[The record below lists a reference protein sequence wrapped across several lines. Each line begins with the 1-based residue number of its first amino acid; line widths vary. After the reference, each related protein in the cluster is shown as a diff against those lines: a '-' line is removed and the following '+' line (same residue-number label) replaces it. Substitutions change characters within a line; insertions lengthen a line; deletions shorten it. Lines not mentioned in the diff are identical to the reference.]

1 MKHDLVC
8 VGDEVHTSIDHLVT
22 SQLHLHALVLCHGF
36 MLAVIKVHADSSS
49 SVVADTYIL
58 VLLTPVSQRLLSL

>member
-1 MKHDLVC
+1 MVC
-8 VGDEVHTSIDHLVT
+8 VGDKMHSSIDHLVP
-22 SQLHLHALVLCHGF
+22 SQRHVHALVLCHGF